1 MFVHQMEDK
10 RSRFLPSQLCF
21 NCFLLVKFMSDEERT
36 ELENEDRFLKM
47 LLDFYQE
54 HDGDL
59 SMNDGER
66 EQHID
71 AILERIWEIK
81 QLLND

>member
-1 MFVHQMEDK
+1 
-10 RSRFLPSQLCF
+10 
-21 NCFLLVKFMSDEERT
+21 MSDEERT